1 MKVLVTGGREYKGRK
16 FLSDELWK
24 IHEATPITTLIHGGA
39 RGADRLAGDWGRNR
53 KTIEVISVPADWNR
67 YGKKAGA
74 LRNQLMLDEHQPELV
89 LAFPGGTGTADMV
102 RRARAHN
109 IPVIQPEE
117 DFF

>member
-74 LRNQLMLDEHQPELV
+74 LPIWCGV
-89 LAFPGGTGTADMV
+89 
-102 RRARAHN
+102 
-109 IPVIQPEE
+109 PVPTISLSSNPKRTFS
-117 DFF
+117 DG